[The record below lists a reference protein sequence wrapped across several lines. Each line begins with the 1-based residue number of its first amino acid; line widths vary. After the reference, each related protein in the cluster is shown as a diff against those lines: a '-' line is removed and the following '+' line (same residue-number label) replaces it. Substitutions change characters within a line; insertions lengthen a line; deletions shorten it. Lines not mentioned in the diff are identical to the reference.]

1 LGLFVITNA
10 VLLDQKTLGDD
21 VDLTKLSQ
29 MFSHWHAY
37 PLTDVEQIVTRC
49 HDAQLIITNKVELSR
64 ETLMQLPNL
73 RLIAVAATG
82 VNNIDMVAAG
92 DLNIDVLNVEGY
104 AASSVAQHAFS
115 LLLRLTNRA
124 RDYQQ
129 FINQGEWQKSP
140 FFCNLDFPMLELAGK
155 NFGIVGF
162 GSLGQSTAKL
172 AQAFGMKLLIS
183 ERPGATTIRDERVS
197 FEQLLAHADVVSL
210 HCPLTE
216 ETDRLI
222 NSGTLKL
229 MKSSALLINTAR
241 GGLINEPDLVAAL
254 GTGEIAGAALD
265 VLSTEPPVDGNCLLE
280 YRGNNLIVTP
290 HIAWATTDARQR
302 LVDILTR
309 NISKFC
315 QG

>member
-1 LGLFVITNA
+1 MIKNA
-10 VLLDQKTLGDD
+10 VLLDQQTLGDD
-21 VDLTKLSQ
+21 VDLTRLSELC
-29 MFSHWHAY
+29 SHWRAY
-37 PLTDVEQIVTRC
+37 PLTTAGQVVERC
-49 HDAQLIITNKVELSR
+49 QDAQLIITNKVKLSR
-64 ETLMQLPNL
+64 EILIQLPKL

-82 VNNIDMVAAG
+82 VNNIDTVAAS
-92 DLNIDVLNVEGY
+92 DLSIEVLNVEGY
-104 AASSVAQHAFS
+104 AANAVAQHTFS

-129 FINQGEWQKSP
+129 FINEGQWQQSP
-140 FFCNLDFPMLELAGK
+140 FFCNLDYPMLELAGK

-162 GSLGQSTAKL
+162 GSLGQGAAKL

-183 ERPGATTIRDERVS
+183 ERPGETSTREERVS
-197 FEQLLAHADVVSL
+197 FEQLLTHADVISL

-216 ETDRLI
+216 QTEQLI
-222 NSGTLKL
+222 NRDTLKL

-254 GTGEIAGAALD
+254 SSGEIAGAALD
-265 VLSTEPPVDGNCLLE
+265 VLSTEPPVEGNCLLD

-302 LVDILTR
+302 LIDTLTC
-309 NISKFC
+309 NISEFLD
-315 QG
+315 